1 MVFAMKTY
9 RPRIADDILRL
20 KLSAMGAVLVEGAK
34 WCGKT
39 TTCEQQAGSAIYIS
53 DPEKKAGYLQLAQM
67 NIGKLLA
74 GAAPRLIDEW
84 QVIPQFWDAIRFK
97 VDHADGDGLFILT
110 GSAVPADTDEIVHT
124 GTGRFARLKM
134 RPMSLWESGESSG
147 EVSLQSLFIGEAFTV
162 ADTKP
167 LSLDEISYLVCRGG
181 WPQSVGRTG
190 TRGLVTAQEYVDG
203 IAESDLSRVDGIPRN
218 PDRVR
223 RLLRSCA
230 RLQGTQS
237 NLSAIR
243 KDMAANDIRTLDED
257 TIHSY
262 VNALKKIFVVD
273 DLAAWCPN
281 LRAKGAIRTAD
292 TRYFVDPSIAAA
304 AMGIGPGDLMNDL
317 RTFGFLFETL
327 AVRDLRV
334 YMESMRGRVEKYH
347 DKTGLECDAVL
358 HLPDGRYAL
367 AEIKLGGETLV
378 EEGSATLDKL
388 ESLIAKARHHPPVF
402 KMVLT
407 AVGDF
412 AYRRKE
418 DNVIVCPV
426 TALKP

>member
-1 MVFAMKTY
+1 MVAMKTY

-67 NIGKLLA
+67 DIGKLLA

-97 VDHADGDGLFILT
+97 VDHADGEGLFILT
-110 GSAVPADTDEIVHT
+110 GSAVPADTDEIVHS

-162 ADTKP
+162 ADAKP

>member
-1 MVFAMKTY
+1 
-9 RPRIADDILRL
+9 
-20 KLSAMGAVLVEGAK
+20 
-34 WCGKT
+34 
-39 TTCEQQAGSAIYIS
+39 
-53 DPEKKAGYLQLAQM
+53 
-67 NIGKLLA
+67 
-74 GAAPRLIDEW
+74 
-84 QVIPQFWDAIRFK
+84 
-97 VDHADGDGLFILT
+97 
-110 GSAVPADTDEIVHT
+110 
-124 GTGRFARLKM
+124 
-134 RPMSLWESGESSG
+134 
-147 EVSLQSLFIGEAFTV
+147 
-162 ADTKP
+162 
-167 LSLDEISYLVCRGG
+167 
-181 WPQSVGRTG
+181 
-190 TRGLVTAQEYVDG
+190 
-203 IAESDLSRVDGIPRN
+203 
-218 PDRVR
+218 
-223 RLLRSCA
+223 
-230 RLQGTQS
+230 
-237 NLSAIR
+237 
-243 KDMAANDIRTLDED
+243 MAANDIRTLDED

-327 AVRDLRV
+327 AIRDLRV
-334 YMESMRGRVEKYH
+334 YMEAMRGRVEKYH

-367 AEIKLGGETLV
+367 SEIKLGGKTLV
-378 EEGSATLDKL
+378 EEGAATLDKL
-388 ESLIAKARHHPPVF
+388 ESLIARAKHSPPVF

-418 DNVIVCPV
+418 DGVIVCPA

>member
-1 MVFAMKTY
+1 MKKY
-9 RPRIADDILRL
+9 RPRIADEILRL

-53 DPEKKAGYLQLAQM
+53 DPEKKAEYLKLAEM

-74 GAAPRLIDEW
+74 GASPRLIDEW

-97 VDHADGDGLFILT
+97 VDHSDGDGLFILT

-147 EVSLQSLFIGEAFTV
+147 EVSLQSLFGGEAFSL
-162 ADTKP
+162 AEANP
-167 LSLDEISYLVCRGG
+167 LSLDNVAYLACRGG
-181 WPQSVGRTG
+181 WPQSIGRTG
-190 TRGLVTAQEYVDG
+190 ARGLVTAQEYVDG
-203 IAESDLSRVDGIPRN
+203 IAESDMSRVDGIPRN

-243 KDMAANDIRTLDED
+243 KDMAANDIRTLDEE

-262 VNALKKIFVVD
+262 ISALKKIFVID

-281 LRAKGAIRTAD
+281 LRAKGAIRTTD

-304 AMGIGPGDLMNDL
+304 AMGIGPGDLINDL

-334 YMESMRGRVEKYH
+334 YMEAMRGRVEKYH

-367 AEIKLGGETLV
+367 AEIKLGGETLI
-378 EEGSATLDKL
+378 EEGASTLDRL
-388 ESLIAKARHHPPVF
+388 VRLIAATKHRLPEF

-407 AVGDF
+407 AVGDI
-412 AYRRKE
+412 AYRRK
-418 DNVIVCPV
+418 DDDVIVCPV
-426 TALKP
+426 AALKP

>member
-1 MVFAMKTY
+1 MKPY

-39 TTCEQQAGSAIYIS
+39 TTCEQQASSAIYIS
-53 DPEKKAGYLQLAQM
+53 DPEKKAGYMKLAQM

-74 GAAPRLIDEW
+74 GPAPRLIDEW

-110 GSAVPADTDEIVHT
+110 GSAVPVDTDEIVHT

-147 EVSLQSLFIGEAFTV
+147 EVSLQTLFSGEAFTV
-162 ADTKP
+162 ADAKP
-167 LSLDEISYLVCRGG
+167 LSLDDISFLVCRGG

-190 TRGLVTAQEYVDG
+190 ARGLVTAQEYVDG

-243 KDMAANDIRTLDED
+243 KDMSANDIRTLDED

-281 LRAKGAIRTAD
+281 LRAKGAIRMAD

-304 AMGIGPGDLMNDL
+304 AMGIGPGDLINDL

-334 YMESMRGRVEKYH
+334 YMEAMRGRVEKYH

-367 AEIKLGGETLV
+367 AEIKLGGETLI

-388 ESLIAKARHHPPVF
+388 ESLIAKAKYHPPVF
-402 KMVLT
+402 KMILT